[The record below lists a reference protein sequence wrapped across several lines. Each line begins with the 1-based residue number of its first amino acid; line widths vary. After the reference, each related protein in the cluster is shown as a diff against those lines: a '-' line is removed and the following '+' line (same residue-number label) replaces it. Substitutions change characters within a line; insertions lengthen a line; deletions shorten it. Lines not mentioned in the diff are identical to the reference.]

1 MKILVT
7 GSKGQVGSEL
17 CRSLPT
23 LGEVVALDRTGMD
36 LSRSDEVRHVLR
48 ELRPDVV
55 VNAAAYAAVDQAETE
70 PQLARLVNALAPAAM
85 AEELRRTGSWL
96 VHYSTDYV
104 FDGKKP
110 TPYTEDDEPFPLN
123 VYGASKLEGE
133 RAIQAIGGRHL
144 ILRTGWVYGLRGNN
158 FLLTM
163 LRLFEERDELKIV
176 DDQLGAPTWSRWLAQ
191 STAEVIRQC
200 CGTVDRSESDRSGI
214 YHMTA
219 GGRTSW
225 FGFASAI

>member
-133 RAIQAIGGRHL
+133 RAMVRPVELDAQRKLVGEADRR
-144 ILRTGWVYGLRGNN
+144 LRRCVHQV
-158 FLLTM
+158 
-163 LRLFEERDELKIV
+163 EEEPAK
-176 DDQLGAPTWSRWLAQ
+176 
-191 STAEVIRQC
+191 
-200 CGTVDRSESDRSGI
+200 
-214 YHMTA
+214 
-219 GGRTSW
+219 
-225 FGFASAI
+225 